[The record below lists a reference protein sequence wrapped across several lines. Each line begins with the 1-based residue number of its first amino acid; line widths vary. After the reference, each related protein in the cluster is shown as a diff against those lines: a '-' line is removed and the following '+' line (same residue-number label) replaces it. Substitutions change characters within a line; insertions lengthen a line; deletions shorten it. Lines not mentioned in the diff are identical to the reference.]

1 MAMHSDLAEVFAHLR
16 RGPDPVLD
24 PVSAMRS
31 LVEGYGMGCAGEGLT
46 ACRVVP
52 VQVGAMAA
60 EWLVPPEAAGPG
72 GHTGHRDQTRAVN

>member
-31 LVEGYGMGCAGEGLT
+31 MVIGSPSPLCNCTFFAASLRTEIGIGGSGSDGD
-46 ACRVVP
+46 VV
-52 VQVGAMAA
+52 ADDAA
-60 EWLVPPEAAGPG
+60 DG
-72 GHTGHRDQTRAVN
+72 Q